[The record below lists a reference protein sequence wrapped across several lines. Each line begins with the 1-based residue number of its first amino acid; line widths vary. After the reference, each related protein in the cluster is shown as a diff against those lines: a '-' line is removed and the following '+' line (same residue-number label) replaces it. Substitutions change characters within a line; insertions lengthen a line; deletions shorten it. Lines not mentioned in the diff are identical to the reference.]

1 MRITL
6 RRIVYS
12 RNQRDNE
19 PVDNEPHMYLD
30 LRHVLQ
36 RKNMT
41 SLVLVYNDYLIYKND
56 AGCNPSYDLPKIQMI
71 NSYYNSILC

>member
-36 RKNMT
+36 RKKHGKFG
-41 SLVLVYNDYLIYKND
+41 VGYNDYLIYKND

-71 NSYYNSILC
+71 KSYNNSILC